1 MGAISEK
8 KESLIKD
15 ERQPMRL
22 TRRKLFW
29 VDLALLFIAFF
40 LGNYF
45 KRDTFVLSEI
55 YVFLLF
61 LFFLCWWPASLTAK
75 KFQPRQYTG
84 YWAGIIVVFKAN
96 AYLAYIISF
105 VIVFF
110 NLTLYSRTQVFAT
123 CVLFFLLNVL
133 VWSVLSQFVSFE
145 IKAPAGK
152 DDGSPGERIRSG
164 INYRLLAADLGL
176 LLAAFFVVN
185 YMKRGH
191 FQLLPEYDQLLLIMI
206 ALWLF
211 SSLVTRKYVIP
222 TDKTAYDVFWQW
234 EKAGLIM
241 LASVAVVVYAFH
253 LFHYSRFQGFGT
265 VGLLMVLEGL
275 MLSIVL
281 GGRKKR
287 AQEQDIESVAVVRQ
301 ILDQAP
307 VDMDIDIEA
316 IRRRLLSPARNKLE
330 NRLNTLAPGLLTFL
344 EENIPDL
351 DDILYLE
358 TTVEQSNDPFVQP
371 FDETMPTRL
380 FVNLHKLNDV
390 RRLNVYFLNLHRLLL
405 AGGYFIGYAH
415 TIKTH
420 HDWVFHKFPRLLA
433 HGIYS
438 LDFLFNRVMPKLPR
452 INALYFV
459 ITKGKNRIVSRAEL
473 LGRLSF
479 CGFDIVTEQE
489 IDRRL
494 WVIAQ
499 KVKKPSSNENPTYGP
514 LVTLRRS
521 GYQGKTI
528 KVYKLRTMHPYSE
541 FLQDYVFKQQGLKEG
556 GKIKDDFRV
565 TSWGKVFRKLWIDE
579 LPMLYNWLKGDLKVV
594 GVRPLSSHYLSL
606 YDEELQKLRKQTK
619 PGLIPPFYL
628 DLPETIDEICA
639 SEKKYLQAYLEHPF
653 KTDIYYG
660 FWSLYNIFVKK
671 ARSS

>member
-1 MGAISEK
+1 
-8 KESLIKD
+8 
-15 ERQPMRL
+15 MRL

-29 VDLALLFIAFF
+29 VDLALLFIAVF

-45 KRDTFVLSEI
+45 KRETFVLSEI

-61 LFFLCWWPASLTAK
+61 LFFVCWWPASLTAK
-75 KFQPRQYTG
+75 KFQSREYTG
-84 YWAGIIVVFKAN
+84 YWAGIIVVFKADC
-96 AYLAYIISF
+96 YLTYIISF
-105 VIVFF
+105 AIVFF
-110 NLTLYSRTQVFAT
+110 NLSMYSRVQVFAT
-123 CVLFFLLNVL
+123 CVLLFLLNVL
-133 VWSVLSQFVSFE
+133 VWSVLYLFVSPE
-145 IKAPAGK
+145 IKE
-152 DDGSPGERIRSG
+152 PGEPEDASSG
-164 INYRLLAADLGL
+164 GRLRLSVNYRLLAADLGL
-176 LLAAFFVVN
+176 LFFSFFAAN
-185 YMKRGH
+185 YLKRGN
-191 FQLLPEYDQLLLIMI
+191 FQLLPEYDQLLLII
-206 ALWLF
+206 LALWLF
-211 SSLVTRKYVIP
+211 SGLITKKYVIP
-222 TDKTAYDVFWQW
+222 ADRTAYDVFWQW
-234 EKAGLIM
+234 EKACLIM

-265 VGLLMVLEGL
+265 VVILMITEGMLLSV
-275 MLSIVL
+275 VL

-287 AQEQDIESVAVVRQ
+287 ELEQDIESVAVVRQ

-316 IRRRLLSPARNKLE
+316 IRRKLLSPARNKLE
-330 NRLNTLAPGLLTFL
+330 NRLNTQAPGVMAFL

-351 DDILYLE
+351 DEILYLE
-358 TTVEQSNDPFVQP
+358 TALEQSSESPALQ

-380 FVNLHKLNDV
+380 FVNLHKINDV
-390 RRLNVYFLNLHRLLL
+390 RRLNVYFLNVHQLLL

-420 HDWVFHKFPRLLA
+420 HDWVFHRFPRLLA

-459 ITKGKNRIVSRAEL
+459 ITKGKDRILSRAEL

-479 CGFDIVTEQE
+479 CGFEIVAEKE
-489 IDRRL
+489 MDRRF
-494 WVIAQ
+494 WVIAR
-499 KVKKPSSNENPTYGP
+499 KVKKPSFNENPTYGP

-521 GYQGKTI
+521 GYQGQTI
-528 KVYKLRTMHPYSE
+528 SVYKLRTMHPYSE

-653 KTDIYYG
+653 KTDLYYG
-660 FWSLYNIFVKK
+660 FWCLYNIFIKK
-671 ARSS
+671 ARSG